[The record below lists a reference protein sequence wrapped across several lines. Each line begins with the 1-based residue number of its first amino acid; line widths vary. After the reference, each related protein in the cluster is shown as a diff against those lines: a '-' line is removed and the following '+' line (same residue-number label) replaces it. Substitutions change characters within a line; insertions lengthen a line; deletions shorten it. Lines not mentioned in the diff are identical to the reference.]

1 MPSVMNRIKA
11 TYYWSMGCFS
21 CFMVTWHHR
30 MAAYHWQSNC
40 SRKRMLYSGSLLT
53 IAVAKK
59 TQKASKFNG
68 TFCGTLLFSDNYR
81 MCLET
86 SDPSIINILFTKQLA
101 ITVLWWS
108 SDKVPFCSINL
119 SAKKITS
126 HSTTKMTILDRSW
139 PLKVVYQNCINVHC
153 FCWWTIGDDTLVLDS
168 RWPFLCWNYV

>member
-1 MPSVMNRIKA
+1 M
-11 TYYWSMGCFS
+11 
-21 CFMVTWHHR
+21 
-30 MAAYHWQSNC
+30 QSQ
-40 SRKRMLYSGSLLT
+40 
-53 IAVAKK
+53 KK

-126 HSTTKMTILDRSW
+126 HSTTKMTILNRSW
-139 PLKVVYQNCINVHC
+139 LLKAPSHVGTIWKRALLLLMVHQ
-153 FCWWTIGDDTLVLDS
+153 WWTIDDDTLVLDS
-168 RWPFLCWNYV
+168 RWPFLCWNHV